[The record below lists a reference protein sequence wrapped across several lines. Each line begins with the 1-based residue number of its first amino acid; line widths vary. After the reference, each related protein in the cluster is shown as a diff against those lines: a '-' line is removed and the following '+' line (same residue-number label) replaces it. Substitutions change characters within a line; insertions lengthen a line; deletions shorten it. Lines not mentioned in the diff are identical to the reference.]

1 MLVSKC
7 LITDENLSEYQLSQ
21 VKEKGFKKYNS
32 VSKKLICNLG
42 NDRNVY
48 LNFEIYK
55 MFKEAGYD
63 ISVKKI
69 LEFEHK
75 SIFK

>member
-1 MLVSKC
+1 M
-7 LITDENLSEYQLSQ
+7 
-21 VKEKGFKKYNS
+21 
-32 VSKKLICNLG
+32 
-42 NDRNVY
+42 
-48 LNFEIYK
+48 YK

-75 SIFK
+75 LIFRSI

>member
-1 MLVSKC
+1 MLCDVKTTDKIKKDCLQKQNPMLVSKC

-42 NDRNVY
+42 NDSNV
-48 LNFEIYK
+48 
-55 MFKEAGYD
+55 
-63 ISVKKI
+63 
-69 LEFEHK
+69 
-75 SIFK
+75 

>member
-7 LITDENLSEYQLSQ
+7 LITDEKLSEYQLSQ
-21 VKEKGFKKYNS
+21 VKEKGFKEYNS

-42 NDRNVY
+42 NDSNVY
-48 LNFEIYK
+48 LNFEMYK

-69 LEFEHK
+69 L
-75 SIFK
+75 